1 MYNKTYNAFLALK
14 KINCKGGIHKISW
27 NAEAESSM
35 SAGFKTTIYF
45 LTLQVRIRDSIHQTA
60 SNWIKI
66 AI

>member
-1 MYNKTYNAFLALK
+1 MYNKKCKEGIVCK
-14 KINCKGGIHKISW
+14 KINCKGANHKISW

-35 SAGFKTTIYF
+35 SAGFKTPIYF